1 VASALAWVHAAPPC
15 VALVGGDRARPL
27 DASWTVEIASGHTD
41 WGNCPGALDRDP
53 WAKIGV

>member
-1 VASALAWVHAAPPC
+1 MAPPWGSSAPPC
-15 VALVGGDRARPL
+15 VAQVGGDRARPL